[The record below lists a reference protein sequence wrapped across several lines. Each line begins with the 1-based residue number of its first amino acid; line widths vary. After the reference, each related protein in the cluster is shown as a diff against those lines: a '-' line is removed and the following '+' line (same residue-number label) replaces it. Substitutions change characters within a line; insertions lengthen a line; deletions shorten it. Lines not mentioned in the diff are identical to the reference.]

1 VKLGI
6 KSVVCSGSLCNQMFR
21 LSLMVISN
29 ARHAAGRRLLQHHV
43 VIATTTA
50 TASITIT
57 ITATA
62 SIAITIT
69 MTLSPLSFDVLHR
82 ASLDASLLLRPRGQG
97 RHFTLNLNSKPRL
110 KLTQAL
116 HLAACISASEL
127 GGVVAH
133 AIAAA
138 ERLVC
143 MRRVLVKLHAQAAA
157 ASAPRSIRIRATSAS
172 GTDGRQQRVHSH
184 EDAAAAAAHV
194 LNPLLS
200 TTWHNFVAS
209 FDM

>member
-1 VKLGI
+1 MKLGI

-21 LSLMVISN
+21 LSLMVIST

-50 TASITIT
+50 TASI
-57 ITATA
+57 
-62 SIAITIT
+62 AITIT
-69 MTLSPLSFDVLHR
+69 LTITLSPLSFDVLHR

-97 RHFTLNLNSKPRL
+97 RHFTLNLNSKPHL

-184 EDAAAAAAHV
+184 EDAAAAAAAHV

-200 TTWHNFVAS
+200 TTWQNFVAS